1 MKSFCVMQIP
11 LISAEYL
18 KLFFSVSLRHLR
30 HLRETNYSLIFNQKA
45 PK

>member
-30 HLRETNYSLIFNQKA
+30 ETNYPLIFNQKA